1 VTEEKNKKATVKI
14 EQIKMSTRITVFFI
28 NKAIHM
34 AVELTDF
41 VNDNVSFRSNLL
53 PPKTKIP
60 VSPNR
65 GLINRGSFQECN

>member
-1 VTEEKNKKATVKI
+1 VTQEKNKNATVKI
-14 EQIKMSTRITVFFI
+14 EQIKMLTRITVFII
-28 NKAIHM
+28 NKAIPM

-41 VNDNVSFRSNLL
+41 FNDNVSFRGNLI